1 MSEHNVTLL
10 KENEDGSAVYQFDF
24 TREELDALTRL
35 GIMTALMAGVAD
47 AKKYHPDYAEEKK
60 KKKKT
65 KAA

>member
-10 KENEDGSAVYQFDF
+10 RENEDGSAVYQFDF

-60 KKKKT
+60 KKT

>member
-1 MSEHNVTLL
+1 MSEINVTLL
-10 KENEDGSAVYQFDF
+10 KENKDGSAVYQFDF

-35 GIMTALMAGVAD
+35 GIMTALMAGIED
-47 AKKYHPDYAEEKK
+47 AKKYHPDYVEK